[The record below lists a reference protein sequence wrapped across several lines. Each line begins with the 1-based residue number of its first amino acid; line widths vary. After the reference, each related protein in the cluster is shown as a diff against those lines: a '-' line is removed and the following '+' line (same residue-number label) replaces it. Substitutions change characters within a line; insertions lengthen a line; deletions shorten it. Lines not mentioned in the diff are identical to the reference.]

1 MIYTA
6 LKGDNT
12 SNEKTAERRKY
23 ATMISE
29 LRNFTSRM
37 MRSICFLCFKY
48 IHNIFALEKQ
58 IIFLKKVIILSSSN
72 EKQVGDE
79 NIYIS

>member
-1 MIYTA
+1 MIYTE

-29 LRNFTSRM
+29 VRNFTSRM

-48 IHNIFALEKQ
+48 IHNIFSLEKQ
-58 IIFLKKVIILSSSN
+58 TTYIFKKSNYTILV
-72 EKQVGDE
+72 K
-79 NIYIS
+79 